1 MRHHYWEWPIAS
13 YLFLGGLGGGIYFL
27 AMVFAFNVL
36 PDYQEVGWVFAWP
49 GFIGLLCLG
58 FGCFLLVFELGQPG
72 VFYRCFIKSTS
83 IICWGAR
90 LLSVCLIFGFFWF
103 LSYVPWDWF
112 SGIAGFFEFF
122 RPFNLI
128 LAGVSGLGIMLYT
141 GLMFSTLKSHAFWA
155 TPALPVLFTVSALS
169 TACAAITLSVGWWP
183 AESTVNNLVV
193 AAYIKEVL
201 HVVDIILVIAEI
213 IILLLY
219 VLSLVGAGNV
229 TAKKVADRWVKG
241 TTAPLFWGGMV
252 GVGLVLPLI
261 MYILG
266 AGTVAATF
274 IAPWIILLS
283 GLLLRFLFVYSDDRR
298 AIPGEEHYYN
308 KLPKGD
314 EAFMSRWEYG
324 KNEF

>member
-27 AMVFAFNVL
+27 AMVFTFNVL
-36 PDYQEVGWVFAWP
+36 PSYEEVGWVFAWP

-103 LSYVPWDWF
+103 LSYLPL
-112 SGIAGFFEFF
+112 GGFAEFMAFF
-122 RPFNLI
+122 RPFNLV

-169 TACAAITLSVGWWP
+169 TACAAVTLSIGWWP
-183 AESTVNNLVV
+183 AHGTINELVV
-193 AAYIKEVL
+193 ASYIGEVL
-201 HVVDIILVIAEI
+201 HMVDIILVIAEI

-241 TTAPLFWGGMV
+241 KTAPIFWGLMV
-252 GVGLVLPLI
+252 GCGLVLPLI
-261 MYILG
+261 MYIVG
-266 AGTVAATF
+266 AGTAAATL
-274 IAPWIILLS
+274 IAPWIVLLS

-298 AIPGEEHYYN
+298 AIPGEEHYYS

-314 EAFMSRWEYG
+314 EAFMTRWEYG